1 MLHVPEKP
9 FEVKLFRHKFNSQ
22 EKSKYLLIK
31 KLHIEMVKLVFNL
44 FLINCSRNMVQLTI
58 EQRVFVV
65 LHYTKG
71 LFIWAE
77 VIPVSEKTFRQVYER
92 DLALLRK

>member
-1 MLHVPEKP
+1 MYGPLYFRVTEGEKAHALKQNKGNFDAHMALSASAIVELQWWINNIETAHNLVCRPEP
-9 FEVKLFRHKFNSQ
+9 
-22 EKSKYLLIK
+22 
-31 KLHIEMVKLVFNL
+31 HIIM
-44 FLINCSRNMVQLTI
+44 CTDAS
-58 EQRVFVV
+58 
-65 LHYTKG
+65 KG